1 MSVFQSR
8 NPSHFESINKGI
20 SQYKDKTDYSA
31 SKDQIDF
38 AGFGSNND
46 ISVLQRT
53 MDMLENQKSDEVL
66 GKRMNIAEAG
76 YNSLAKP
83 KPFGN

>member
-46 ISVLQRT
+46 ISVL
-53 MDMLENQKSDEVL
+53 
-66 GKRMNIAEAG
+66 
-76 YNSLAKP
+76 
-83 KPFGN
+83 